1 MALKASQELQEG
13 PLKVPSPRFTGNSSA
28 QAMPRQPSG
37 KQTVHPAITVITAK
51 MCQNVSR

>member
-13 PLKVPSPRFTGNSSA
+13 PLKIPSPRFTGNSSA